1 MSSKPYMQLY
11 IGDYLG
17 DTAHLSTLEH
27 GAYMLLIMHYWQSGK
42 PLPNSNGRLARIAR
56 MSNEEWTSVRDTL
69 AEFFTD
75 DGTNWVHKRIE
86 KELNHFSTKSEK
98 AKAAGIASAQQ
109 RFNGRSTDAE
119 QTFNG
124 RSTEKGTTHQLDPEN
139 GQVSHQGQLNK
150 MEITGEKPG
159 ENDSNQRISNGRS
172 TSVQRMLDGRSTDAQ
187 PYQIPETRYQI
198 PESETT
204 SSPLPPNEEVEPEVI
219 HRSDF
224 DDVVEALSRDIC
236 PVSNQVEADMIRD
249 WIETMSRD
257 WILEAIKQ
265 AALSKARSI
274 KYVDKILQTWVSKY
288 RLDQKPWELE
298 RQKQSRDRP
307 KTLMEKTAEL
317 LREGEDDDEK

>member
-1 MSSKPYMQLY
+1 MQLY

-86 KELNHFSTKSEK
+86 KELNRFSTKSEQ
-98 AKAAGIASAQQ
+98 AKAAGIASAQ
-109 RFNGRSTDAE
+109 RRLNGRSTDVE
-119 QTFNG
+119 Q
-124 RSTEKGTTHQLDPEN
+124 P
-139 GQVSHQGQLNK
+139 LN
-150 MEITGEKPG
+150 EYPA
-159 ENDSNQRISNGRS
+159 
-172 TSVQRMLDGRSTDAQ
+172 DAQ
-187 PYQIPETRYQI
+187 PYQIPDTRNQI

-219 HRSDF
+219 HRSVF
-224 DDVVEALSRDIC
+224 DDVVESLSRDIC

-249 WIETMSRD
+249 WIETMPRD

-265 AALSKARSI
+265 AALSKAHSI

-288 RLDQKPWELE
+288 RLDQRPWEID
-298 RQKQSRDRP
+298 RQRQLRDRP
-307 KTLMEKTAEL
+307 KTLMEKAEDL
-317 LREGEDDDEK
+317 LRDGENDDDQ